1 MNERALSTT
10 VGYVI
15 GLGIMMLLM
24 TTLLIAGGNFVGD
37 QREQAIR
44 SQLEVVGQQ
53 VSNDLSRADRAV
65 EAVDASNVDEISLR
79 ERMPQRIAGNPYR
92 VDLVTSTANPHFIL
106 TTDQPDVRVRVN
118 ATARSTLAESTFDGG
133 IYRIWYNTTAGEL
146 VIEDV

>member
-118 ATARSTLAESTFDGG
+118 ATARSTLGESTFDGG
-133 IYRIWYNTTAGEL
+133 IYRIWYDTTADEL